1 MKKDGI
7 NFLKTQKLLKSVENK
22 RSQSSLMT
30 KYYNYSNIN
39 SIATGTSIINSTI
52 VAF

>member
-1 MKKDGI
+1 
-7 NFLKTQKLLKSVENK
+7 
-22 RSQSSLMT
+22 MT

-52 VAF
+52 VAFWDQKAKNERG